1 MDVYKAN
8 IQSDGSLDKLKLR
21 IVVRG
26 DLQNKEMVGDT
37 WSPTASMRNMKYF
50 LADAAKHK
58 ARVHKLYLIGAFLQA
73 KVKNRVFFKLDMR
86 YIDYFPEYAK

>member
-1 MDVYKAN
+1 MDVYKAK

-26 DLQNKEMVGDT
+26 DLQNNEMVGDT
-37 WSPTASMRNMKYF
+37 WSPTASARNFKYL

-58 ARVHKLYLIGAFLQA
+58 ARFHQLYLIGAFL
-73 KVKNRVFFKLDMR
+73 
-86 YIDYFPEYAK
+86 